1 MNIRFAIVTAT
12 TLIAT
17 ASAAQA
23 RPAATG
29 FYAEGGLGGE
39 GFLGAAAPNSAI
51 GPELSLRIG
60 HDLWSWLSIGIAASS
75 ASHQATLPSPP
86 SGEWYQLDRGWVDV
100 RAAVPVGA
108 VALFIEGGAGA
119 GYMSTNVLQK
129 VGTLTPG
136 QRWSPA
142 FSGGAGIEYQTEGRH
157 YAFGLAG
164 DWTLLSSFHAG
175 GTPAAPGG
183 SLQGVEARLFIRYTY

>member
-1 MNIRFAIVTAT
+1 
-12 TLIAT
+12 
-17 ASAAQA
+17 
-23 RPAATG
+23 
-29 FYAEGGLGGE
+29 
-39 GFLGAAAPNSAI
+39 
-51 GPELSLRIG
+51 
-60 HDLWSWLSIGIAASS
+60 
-75 ASHQATLPSPP
+75 
-86 SGEWYQLDRGWVDV
+86 
-100 RAAVPVGA
+100 
-108 VALFIEGGAGA
+108 
-119 GYMSTNVLQK
+119 MSTNVLQK